1 MMLKQVFSLSLAAM
15 LCASVSMARA
25 ADEDLPP
32 VVEKKQSGFKY
43 VSGGV
48 GELGRKAMTKIA
60 NKFPMQLYFSV
71 PGQTDPAGVKV
82 TVRDRM
88 LKKQIEATS
97 EGPLFFFTP
106 DSGRWTV
113 DAEYDGETISKTVDL
128 IGRRYILLEYHFKSG
143 ETPAK

>member
-1 MMLKQVFSLSLAAM
+1 MTLKYVFPLMVALAAT
-15 LCASVSMARA
+15 LSTTYA

-32 VVEKKQSGFKY
+32 VVEKKQSGYKY

-48 GELGRKAMTKIA
+48 GELGRKAMSKVA
-60 NKFPMQLYFSV
+60 NKYPLQLYFSIE
-71 PGQTDPAGVKV
+71 GQADLTGVKV

-113 DAEYDGETISKTVDL
+113 DAEFDGEIISKTVDL
-128 IGRRYILLEYHFKSG
+128 IGRRYILLEYRFKSA
-143 ETPAK
+143 EAAAK